1 MRSITILNI
10 MKSDQPAKLRYTWQ
24 KVKAQAVANCLS
36 FYNDLIPMKHT
47 KQKRKKEKK
56 ATISKLNVRSQKL
69 KKSYS
74 MDKNKGAG

>member
-1 MRSITILNI
+1 
-10 MKSDQPAKLRYTWQ
+10 
-24 KVKAQAVANCLS
+24 
-36 FYNDLIPMKHT
+36 MKHT

-74 MDKNKGAG
+74 MDKNKGAGWLESEGFVEGNTYVISLWG

>member
-1 MRSITILNI
+1 
-10 MKSDQPAKLRYTWQ
+10 
-24 KVKAQAVANCLS
+24 
-36 FYNDLIPMKHT
+36 MKHT

-74 MDKNKGAG
+74 MDKNKGAGWLQESEGFVEGNTYVISLWG